1 MASNPFDQFD
11 EKPEAAAEGGNPFN
25 RFDARPP
32 RPERLTND
40 DVTYTGKFTPSGE
53 KAIASV
59 PDLPQFYLNYLTGL
73 SSSYRGLGNL
83 ASKAYDA
90 LRSRRLSDVVAPQQ
104 EGLGDI
110 LWPKARGSAGSAMK
124 VVGEVM
130 DPVALAVG
138 GGVGKL
144 LPYAPVLGNGFVGA
158 LKATGRNLTGGAAAG
173 GAIGAISDEGDAA
186 SGAELGAGLNVVLPP
201 AMGLSAKGIGK
212 VIDVAKGTTSSNAA
226 GKILR
231 EAAGAD
237 LPAIQAALRA
247 APSDLT
253 AAQAAAGV
261 NSDVWAAAGDLA
273 AKADKTSFYSRKAA
287 QQIEDVADPLRR
299 QAGAANQ
306 TEARQ
311 VAERS
316 QRALNQVTT
325 PMREAELDAA
335 NTAGTVGARLQS
347 EANALG
353 EAASANVEDV
363 RRIGRAGETA
373 ARVGAEQPRLG
384 GGAPPVAGLPRT
396 GSNYSYGTE
405 LAELADRIAG
415 TRAQQSL
422 TLGEA
427 ARFKQMQVDS
437 LAEHGLKPLDSGSII
452 SKIDG
457 MLKDPRIGSET
468 MKERVLTEVK
478 KRLEKWTNSDGVID
492 AAALYGIR
500 KSAVNDAIEQL
511 MGGADP
517 AAKKKA
523 AAGVLTSIKP
533 LIDNAIDSAGGTGWK
548 NYLKTFE
555 DGMRVVNQQKMS
567 AKALQ
572 MLQEQPKKLEAL
584 AAGNRPREVEKVF
597 GTEYDLDKAM
607 GAKAIPIR
615 AAADVV
621 RRERLLAEAAARGK
635 QGIED
640 IFKRNSLG
648 FTLPNPLQAQIALTN
663 RVIRMV
669 EEKLNKDT
677 AEKVLSGMRSG
688 QDALRILQS
697 VPSAERMDVLRI
709 FSAATPRAA
718 AVSQSVAAMP
728 KKEESNESI
737 VNRRRLS
744 QQ

>member
-11 EKPEAAAEGGNPFN
+11 EKPAAVAEGGNPFN
-25 RFDARPP
+25 RFDAPQP

-53 KAIASV
+53 KLIAYSH
-59 PDLPQFYLNYLTGL
+59 DIPQWVLNAATGM

-90 LRSRRLSDVVAPQQ
+90 LMSRRLSDVVAPQQ

-110 LWPKARGSAGSAMK
+110 LWPKARGSAGSTMK
-124 VVGEVM
+124 VVGQVA
-130 DPVALAVG
+130 DPVALVAG
-138 GGVGKL
+138 YGIGKV
-144 LPYAPVLGNGFVGA
+144 LPYASVLGNGVVSGGKA
-158 LKATGRNLTGGAAAG
+158 ILKNVLGGAAAG
-173 GAIGAISDEGDAA
+173 GAIGAISDEGDTV
-186 SGAELGAGLNVVLPP
+186 SGAEVGGALNVILPP
-201 AMGLSAKGIGK
+201 AVSGAAKGIGK

-247 APSDLT
+247 APDDLT

-273 AKADKTSFYSRKAA
+273 AKADKTSFYSRKVA
-287 QQIEDVADPLRR
+287 QQLEDVADPLRR

-325 PMREAELDAA
+325 PMREAELEAA
-335 NTAGTVGARLQS
+335 NTAGTVGARLQN
-347 EANALG
+347 EANTLG
-353 EAASANVEDV
+353 QAASANVEDV
-363 RRIGRAGETA
+363 RRLSRAGETA

-384 GGAPPVAGLPRT
+384 SGVPPVPGLPRT

-405 LAELADRIAG
+405 LADLADRLAG

-452 SKIDG
+452 GKIDG

-523 AAGVLTSIKP
+523 AAGVLTSVKP

-572 MLQEQPKKLEAL
+572 MLEEQPKKLEAL
-584 AAGNRPREVEKVF
+584 AAGNRPRDVEKVF

-635 QGIED
+635 QPMEEILR
-640 IFKRNSLG
+640 RNKLG
-648 FTLPNPLQAQIALTN
+648 FTLPNQLDVQISMTN
-663 RVIRMV
+663 RVLRMI

-677 AEKVLSGMRSG
+677 AEKVLGGMRSG
-688 QDALRILQS
+688 QDALKILQS
-697 VPSAERMDVLRI
+697 VPAAERMEVLRI
-709 FSAATPRAA
+709 FSAAQPRQA